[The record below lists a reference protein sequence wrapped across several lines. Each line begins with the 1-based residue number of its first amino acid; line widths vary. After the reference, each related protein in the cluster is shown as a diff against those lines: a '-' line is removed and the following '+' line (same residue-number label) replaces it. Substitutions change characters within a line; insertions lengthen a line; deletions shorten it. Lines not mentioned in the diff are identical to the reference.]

1 MYTIA
6 YMRYSVVF
14 LFFFFSLIITAQ
26 TKFTLSGFITD
37 FESGEYLSGASVTV
51 VGTPLTGV
59 VSNNR
64 GFYMLNLSAGNY
76 VIKISYLGYESRVFN
91 VKLSN
96 HLFKNFRLKL
106 HSNILSEL
114 DVSAL
119 KKQHD
124 LSNENNGAEH
134 IQTREI
140 RNIPVLLGEQDIMK
154 TLTLSPGVKSIGES
168 SGNIYVRGGNN
179 SHNLVL
185 LDQAAV
191 FNTNHLLGFFSAF
204 NSDAIRDMTFYKGT
218 APSEYGGRLASVMD
232 IRMNNGNNNRYHV
245 GGGIGLISSRMTF
258 EGPLVN
264 ENGSFIISGRRTYA
278 DAFLKIFSNQNIR
291 NNELYFYD
299 LNIKS
304 NYKFDEKNNLSLSAY
319 AGRDKLFVPG
329 HFAIDWG
336 NKAATLKWT
345 HVFNGKLFS
354 NTSLIYSDYNYKVD
368 IIVAPSV
375 HSLSSGINNVTIR
388 QDFRYYLNEKHSFDF
403 GYHGAFYTIL
413 PGQLDADLSEIVNPM
428 KIQNRYGLEHALYW
442 SGNYKPSVLWNLNYG
457 LRISGFHAMGPGNFY
472 TYSAGQ
478 AVDTVTYTSVKI
490 VKTFVVAEPR
500 LSISYHPDQSR
511 SFKFS
516 YTRNSQFLHLISSST
531 ASLPTDIW
539 LISGKNIL
547 PEINDQLSLGFYRN
561 FNKAAYQFSA
571 EVYYKWLHNQID
583 LRNGAD
589 IRANDHIEGDLLF
602 GKGRA
607 YGLELMLKKEYGR
620 FNGWVSYTLSGTE
633 LNIDGINKGKWYP
646 ARQDATHDL
655 SVVGL
660 YNLSDS
666 WSLSATWVYQTG
678 NAVTFPSGKYEMD
691 GEIRF
696 LYTDRNAH
704 RMPDYHRMDIGATWK
719 FSKKR
724 NYDSSLNFSIY
735 NLYGRKNAFTIDF
748 EEDPQDPSKTR
759 AVMTYLFT
767 IMPSVT
773 YNFRF

>member
-6 YMRYSVVF
+6 YMRYAVVL
-14 LFFFFSLIITAQ
+14 LFFFFSFFITAQ

-51 VGTPLTGV
+51 AGMPLTGV

-64 GFYMLNLSAGNY
+64 GFYMLNLSAGDY
-76 VIKISYLGYESRVFN
+76 VVKVSYLGYESREFN

-106 HSNILSEL
+106 HSNILNEL

-134 IQTREI
+134 IQTSEI
-140 RNIPVLLGEQDIMK
+140 RNIPVLLGEQDILK

-245 GGGIGLISSRMTF
+245 GGGIGLISSRITID
-258 EGPLVN
+258 GPLVN
-264 ENGSFIISGRRTYA
+264 ENGSFIVSGRRTYA
-278 DAFLKIFSNQNIR
+278 DAFLKVFSNQNIR

-299 LNIKS
+299 LNVKT
-304 NYKFDEKNNLSLSAY
+304 NYKFDEKNSLSLSAY
-319 AGRDKLFVPG
+319 AGRDKLFIPG
-329 HFAIDWG
+329 HFEINWG

-354 NTSLIYSDYNYKVD
+354 NSSFIYSDYNYKVD

-375 HSLSSGINNVTIR
+375 YSLSSGINNLTVR
-388 QDFRYYLNEKHSFDF
+388 QDFRYYLNKKNTFDY
-403 GYHGAFYTIL
+403 GYHSTFYTIL
-413 PGQLDADLSEIVNPM
+413 PGKLDADLSEIVNPM

-442 SGNYKPSVLWNLNYG
+442 SGSYKPTVLWNLNYG

-472 TYSAGQ
+472 TYNAGQ
-478 AVDTVTYTSVKI
+478 VVDTVKYTSGKI
-490 VKTFVVAEPR
+490 VKTYVVAEPR
-500 LSISYHPDQSR
+500 VNISYHPDQSR

-516 YTRNSQFLHLISSST
+516 YTRNSQYLHLISSST

-539 LISGKNIL
+539 LVSGKNIP
-547 PEINDQLSLGFYRN
+547 PEINDQLSLGFFRN
-561 FNKAAYQFSA
+561 FKKSAYQFSA

-583 LRNGAD
+583 LKNGAD

-620 FNGWVSYTLSGTE
+620 LNGWVSYTLSRTE

-646 ARQDATHDL
+646 ARQDATHDF

-719 FSKKR
+719 FSKKK

>member
-1 MYTIA
+1 MKYLI
-6 YMRYSVVF
+6 VF
-14 LFFFFSLIITAQ
+14 LFLYISLINNAQ
-26 TKFTLSGFITD
+26 TKFTLSGYVTD

-51 VGTPLTGV
+51 SGKTQTGV
-59 VSNNR
+59 VSNDR
-64 GFYMLNLSAGNY
+64 GFYMLNLSSGDY
-76 VIKISYLGYESRVFN
+76 IIKVSYIGYESRKFY
-91 VKLSN
+91 VKLNN

-106 HSNILSEL
+106 QANILSEL
-114 DVSAL
+114 DVSAM
-119 KKQHD
+119 KKQYD

-134 IQTREI
+134 IQIREI
-140 RNIPVLLGEQDIMK
+140 RNIPVFLGEQDIMK
-154 TLTLSPGVKSIGES
+154 TVTLNPGVKSIGES

-185 LDQAAV
+185 LDQATV

-218 APSEYGGRLASVMD
+218 APPEYGGRLASVMD
-232 IRMNNGNNNRYHV
+232 IRMNNGNNNGYHV
-245 GGGIGLISSRMTF
+245 GGGIGLIASRITL
-258 EGPLVN
+258 EGPLGN
-264 ENGSFIISGRRTYA
+264 ENGSFIVSGRRTYA
-278 DAFLKIFSNQNIR
+278 DAFLKVFSNQNVR
-291 NNELYFYD
+291 NNQLYFFD
-299 LNIKS
+299 LNFKA
-304 NYKFDEKNNLSLSAY
+304 NYKLDEKNNLSLSAY
-319 AGRDKLFVPG
+319 AGRDKLFIPG

-345 HVFNGKLFS
+345 HVFNGKFFS
-354 NTSLIYSDYNYKVD
+354 NSSLIYSDYDYKVD

-375 HSLSSGINNVTIR
+375 YSLSSGLNNLHFR
-388 QDFRYYLNEKHSFDF
+388 QDFRYYRNEKNSFDF
-403 GYHGAFYTIL
+403 GYQGIFYTIL
-413 PGQLDADLSEIVNPM
+413 PGQLDADVSEIVNPM
-428 KIQNRYGLEHALYW
+428 KIQHRYGIENALYW
-442 SGNYKPSVLWNLNYG
+442 SNSYKPSEFWNLNYG
-457 LRISGFHAMGPGNFY
+457 LRISSFHAMGPGDFY
-472 TYSAGQ
+472 TYHSGEI
-478 AVDTVTYTSVKI
+478 VDTTTFASGKI
-490 VKTFVVAEPR
+490 VKTYVLAEPR
-500 LSISYHPDQSR
+500 LNISYHPDHKR
-511 SFKFS
+511 SLKFS

-539 LISGKNIL
+539 LISNKTIL
-547 PEINDQLSLGFYRN
+547 PQINDQISLGYYRN
-561 FNKAAYQFSA
+561 FIDESCQFSA

-583 LRNGAD
+583 LKNGAD
-589 IRANDHIEGDLLF
+589 IRANDHIEGALLA

-607 YGLELMLKKEYGR
+607 FGLELMLKKEYGR
-620 FNGWVSYTLSGTE
+620 FNGWASYTLSRTE

-696 LYTDRNAH
+696 LYTDRNAD
-704 RMPDYHRMDIGATWK
+704 RMPDYHRMDVGATWK
-719 FSKKR
+719 FKKKK

-735 NLYGRKNAFTIDF
+735 NLYGKKNAFTIDF
-748 EEDPQDPSKTR
+748 EEDPRDPTKTR

-767 IMPSVT
+767 VMPSVT